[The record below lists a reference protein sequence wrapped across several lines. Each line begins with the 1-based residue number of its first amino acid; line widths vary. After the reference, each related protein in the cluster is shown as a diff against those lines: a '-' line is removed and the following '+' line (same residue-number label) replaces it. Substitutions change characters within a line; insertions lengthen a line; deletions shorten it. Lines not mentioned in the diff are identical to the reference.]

1 VQIKN
6 DIYQNDDI
14 CKIKGYLMIIQA
26 LLESLKIEG
35 MFNQLFLQLETLL
48 CGLASLLIPN
58 TENLM
63 EHTEIS
69 MKRLD
74 ILN

>member
-1 VQIKN
+1 MQIKN